1 MPKKDSVQLWFKPI
15 KTDSLSITAIQK
27 NYTKDFNFKIKEQK
41 KDTLNIKIFQQG
53 SLNPKERFSLESAT
67 PLVLFDKTKMKLVN
81 KKSEVIPFVTEYD
94 EFQQVLYLNFKREA
108 DEEYQ
113 FKLSAGAVTDFFE
126 KANDSLDFKI
136 NASSLE
142 NYGNLIVNLINV
154 KRFPVLVEL
163 TNDKGETIVSN
174 YAEKETTLDF
184 SLIQPAKYT
193 LRAIYDDNKNKLYD
207 PGNFLAKQYA
217 EEVIYFSKEVE
228 VRANWDVVQ
237 PFDLSIPYIPEPKVK
252 SKPKKDA
259 KKQGL

>member
-1 MPKKDSVQLWFKPI
+1 M
-15 KTDSLSITAIQK
+15 
-27 NYTKDFNFKIKEQK
+27 
-41 KDTLNIKIFQQG
+41 
-53 SLNPKERFSLESAT
+53 
-67 PLVLFDKTKMKLVN
+67 
-81 KKSEVIPFVTEYD
+81 
-94 EFQQVLYLNFKREA
+94 
-108 DEEYQ
+108 
-113 FKLSAGAVTDFFE
+113 
-126 KANDSLDFKI
+126 DFKI

-142 NYGNLIVNLINV
+142 NYGNLIVNLQNA
-154 KRFPVLVEL
+154 KRFPILVEL
-163 TNDKGETIVSN
+163 TNDKGETLFSN
-174 YAEKETTLDF
+174 YSEKETTLDF

-237 PFDLSIPYIPEPKVK
+237 PFDLSIPYTPEPKVK